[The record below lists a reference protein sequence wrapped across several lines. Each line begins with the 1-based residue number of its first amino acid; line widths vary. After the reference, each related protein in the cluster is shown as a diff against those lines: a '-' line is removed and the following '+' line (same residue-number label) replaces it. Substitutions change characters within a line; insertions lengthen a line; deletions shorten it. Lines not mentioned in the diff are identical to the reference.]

1 MFDLLEILFNQYHS
15 KRKLYVTW
23 DAVAWHNSAALLDAL
38 DHFNE
43 MTIQSSD
50 GPTIELVPLPT
61 SAQFLN
67 VIEGVFSGMKRAVV
81 DNSDYPSTTEMKQ
94 TISRHFVERNEHF
107 QNNPSRVGKTIWDLD
122 FFQDVEAFR
131 AGDYREW

>member
-1 MFDLLEILFNQYHS
+1 
-15 KRKLYVTW
+15 
-23 DAVAWHNSAALLDAL
+23 
-38 DHFNE
+38 
-43 MTIQSSD
+43 
-50 GPTIELVPLPT
+50 
-61 SAQFLN
+61 
-67 VIEGVFSGMKRAVV
+67 MKRAVV

-107 QNNPSRVGKTIWDLD
+107 QNNPSRVGKKIWDLD